1 MAKARRAKGKHEEE
15 KTEKAKGKKFGKI
28 ILILLLIIIMTV
40 LGIFLWYNIAL
51 GETGKTNEQV
61 TFEIPMGSG
70 ADSIAT
76 ILKEN
81 NVIKSKIAFKVYVKL
96 NSISN
101 FQAGKYTVTKDMDVP
116 ELAEA
121 LQKGIMF
128 KTTGFNITFVEGKTF
143 PYIAKTIAENT
154 DNEEQEVYDL
164 LKDTNYLNS
173 LIDEYWFLTDDIKN
187 KDIYY
192 PLEGY
197 LFPDTYSFDERN
209 VSVKKIFK
217 AMLDQTEKVLS
228 KYKTDIQTSG
238 HSVHQIITLASLIEN
253 EAMHDE
259 DRKDVSSVFY
269 NRLNA
274 KMSLGSDVTT
284 YYAFR
289 IEMGERDLY
298 KGEINTYNPYNTRG
312 PNMEGKLPCGPIS
325 TVGKASI
332 EAAIKPNTT
341 EYLFFVADKNGKVYF
356 TKTNEEHEE
365 KVNELKANNLW
376 LF

>member
-1 MAKARRAKGKHEEE
+1 MARAKRAKSKHEEE
-15 KTEKAKGKKFGKI
+15 NTEKVGEKKLGKVV
-28 ILILLLIIIMTV
+28 LILLLLIVIAG
-40 LGIFLWYNIAL
+40 LGTFLWYNISL
-51 GETGKTNEQV
+51 GETGKSNEQA

-70 ADSIAT
+70 ADSIAN
-76 ILKEN
+76 ILKDN
-81 NVIKSKIAFKVYVKL
+81 NVIKSKLAFKVYVKL
-96 NSISN
+96 NNISN
-101 FQAGKYTVTKDMDVP
+101 FKAGKYTITKDMDVP
-116 ELAEA
+116 EIAEA

-143 PYIAKTIAENT
+143 SYIAKTIAENT

-164 LKDTNYLNS
+164 LKDTDYLDS
-173 LIDEYWFLTDDIKN
+173 LIDEYWFLTDEIKS

-197 LFPDTYSFDERN
+197 LFPDTYSFDEKS
-209 VSVKKIFK
+209 VSVKDIFK
-217 AMLDQTEKVLS
+217 VMLDQTEKVLN

-238 HSVHQIITLASLIEN
+238 YSVHEIMTLASVIEN

-259 DRKDVSSVFY
+259 DRKDIASVFY
-269 NRLNA
+269 NRIKA

-312 PNMEGKLPCGPIS
+312 PNMEGKLPCRTDI
-325 TVGKASI
+325 
-332 EAAIKPNTT
+332 NC
-341 EYLFFVADKNGKVYF
+341 
-356 TKTNEEHEE
+356 
-365 KVNELKANNLW
+365 W
-376 LF
+376 